1 MADLD
6 TPTGKARALG
16 FLALA
21 QVIFFKILG
30 AVKALY
36 DRSSPWRLLIDP
48 RKFSCPEG
56 LGDALNRFRRNA
68 NDFGYNYAFLCVVAS
83 MLCVI
88 TSPFSV
94 FIIAALTMA
103 WGYVMCALGL
113 PSSSFVRTSS
123 VRSFIKSSSSRWRR
137 SSFFSF
143 RTGIRSPRPAPPR
156 RLLPAPPP
164 RIPTQNPKNPSPEP

>member
-56 LGDALNRFRRNA
+56 LGDALNRFR
-68 NDFGYNYAFLCVVAS
+68 
-83 MLCVI
+83 
-88 TSPFSV
+88 
-94 FIIAALTMA
+94 
-103 WGYVMCALGL
+103 
-113 PSSSFVRTSS
+113 
-123 VRSFIKSSSSRWRR
+123 
-137 SSFFSF
+137 
-143 RTGIRSPRPAPPR
+143 
-156 RLLPAPPP
+156 
-164 RIPTQNPKNPSPEP
+164 